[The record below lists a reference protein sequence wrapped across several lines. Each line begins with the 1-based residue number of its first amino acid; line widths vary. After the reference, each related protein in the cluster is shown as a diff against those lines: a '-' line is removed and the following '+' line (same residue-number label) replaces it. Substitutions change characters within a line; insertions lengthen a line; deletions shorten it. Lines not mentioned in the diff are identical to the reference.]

1 VRRAWARVGL
11 RGKLAA
17 TIALLTLAAIVF
29 VLIAVR
35 REVGE
40 AVGAVLIGGA
50 IGLAASLVAGRL
62 LEEATLRERRFV
74 SDASHELRT
83 PLTAIR
89 GQLEVLAREERP
101 SRAEVERVT
110 GVVLTEM
117 SRIERLVGDLLTL
130 ARLDEGEPLRPA
142 TVAVEPFL
150 RDLAGDAVG
159 GTVALGEVPAGA
171 LQADPERLTQVIRN
185 LLGNARRHAGPRGRV
200 ELSAVG
206 EDGRLTIR
214 VDDDG
219 PGIPAAEREMVFDR
233 FHRSQAGRDRHSGG
247 SGLGLAIAQS
257 IVEAHGGRIWAEPS
271 PLGGARIALQL
282 GGFEAQLGTA

>member
-1 VRRAWARVGL
+1 MRRAWARIGL

-29 VLIAVR
+29 VLVAVR

-50 IGLAASLVAGRL
+50 IGLAATLLAGRL
-62 LEEATLRERRFV
+62 LEEAARRERRFV

-101 SRAEVERVT
+101 SRADVERVT
-110 GVVLTEM
+110 GVALTEM
-117 SRIERLVGDLLTL
+117 ARIERLVSDLLTL
-130 ARLDEGEPLRPA
+130 ARLDEGEPLRRA
-142 TVAVEPFL
+142 AFAVEPFL
-150 RDLAGDAVG
+150 RGLARDAVG
-159 GTVALGEVPAGA
+159 GTVGLGNVPAGT
-171 LQADPERLTQVIRN
+171 LRADPERLTQVIRN
-185 LLGNARRHAGPRGRV
+185 LLGNARRHAGPQGRV
-200 ELSAVG
+200 ELSAAA
-206 EDGRLTIR
+206 EAGRLTIR

-219 PGIPAAEREMVFDR
+219 PGIPAAERELVFDR
-233 FHRSQAGRDRHSGG
+233 FHRSQTGRDRHSGG

-257 IVEAHGGRIWAEPS
+257 IVEAHGGRIWAEAS

-282 GGFEAQLGTA
+282 GGFDPQPGTA